1 MNYRTHK
8 NTTDNL
14 GIIRPDFLFS
24 DWMFVWAAL
33 YYLATVYTTSTPAHN
48 WVVNN
53 MNPLI
58 VFIVALI
65 ENGYLLGLIIIQTKN
80 WGLAAKFIVMLLF
93 TKIIPIYLLHDKPIN
108 ILSNSIAFIAIFA
121 AYNAY
126 LYMNNTTIYKIYRN
140 TNMYVLNN
148 ETKTPFFMM
157 LHYLFGI

>member
-8 NTTDNL
+8 NTTDNR

-33 YYLATVYTTSTPAHN
+33 YYVASFYTTSTPAHN

-80 WGLAAKFIVMLLF
+80 WGLAAKFIAMLLV
-93 TKIIPIYLLHDKPIN
+93 TKIIPIYLLYDKPVN
-108 ILSNSIAFIAIFA
+108 ILANSIAFIAIFA

-126 LYMNNTTIYKIYRN
+126 LYMNNTTIYEIYRN

-157 LHYLFGI
+157 LHYIFGI